1 MTTQFLRS
9 LAFGFAAF
17 GLASCGAQQQDE
29 DVSQTKSVQPYEDC
43 ISFNYVT
50 ASLQNIGGSWRIVDG
65 SHSMYD
71 FGSNF
76 AEGQK
81 SLQII
86 KNSQARYS
94 CYVKRP
100 NAVFHYLLNSA
111 GNAISGNLV
120 PAEDCISFNPAS
132 VSAALVGGRW
142 KLVQGSMLM
151 LDFGVGLAAQ
161 QQANLTRTIVQN
173 KRFDKQCFVGRPG
186 PSFTYW
192 KKTTILPPPPPPTAP
207 VTLDTC
213 GDYLAIAGGAFQC
226 PGNSVAVGLFDRV
239 QPITQFETVR
249 CCTLRAAGASAIRIG
264 GVTEVSKVFGGAGR
278 CPANSFVSGVRF
290 DAAGSFQ
297 GVLCQ
302 SLSASGRS
310 IVRTGGESQSNLISG
325 SGGVCSGHSLMIG
338 VGDTIAPDGDIDNIR
353 CQSGLRL

>member
-9 LAFGFAAF
+9 VALGFAAF
-17 GLASCGAQQQDE
+17 GLASCGAQQKDDE
-29 DVSQTKSVQPYEDC
+29 VSHTKSVQPYEDC
-43 ISFNYVT
+43 IGFNYVT
-50 ASLQNIGGSWRIVDG
+50 ASLQNVGGSWKIVDG
-65 SHSMYD
+65 SHWMYD
-71 FGSNF
+71 FGSNL
-76 AEGQK
+76 AEAQK

-120 PAEDCISFNPAS
+120 PAEDCISFNPSA
-132 VSAALVGGRW
+132 VSAQLVGGRW
-142 KLVQGSMLM
+142 KLVQGSMQM
-151 LDFGVGLAAQ
+151 LDFGVGFAAQ
-161 QQANLTRTIVQN
+161 QKASLTRTIVQSKGFN
-173 KRFDKQCFVGRPG
+173 RQCFVGRPG

-192 KKTTILPPPPPPTAP
+192 KKSVLLPPPPPPTAP
-207 VTLDTC
+207 VTLNTC

-226 PGNSVAVGLFDRV
+226 PGHSVAVGLFDRV
-239 QPITQFETVR
+239 EPLSQFETVR

-264 GVTEVSKVFGGAGR
+264 GVTEVAKVHSGVGR

-290 DAAGSFQ
+290 SASGSFQ

-302 SLSASGRS
+302 SLSASGRN

-325 SGGVCSGHSLMIG
+325 NGGSCSGNALMIG
-338 VGDTIAPDGDIDNIR
+338 VGDTVAPDNDIDNVR
-353 CQSGLRL
+353 CQSALRL